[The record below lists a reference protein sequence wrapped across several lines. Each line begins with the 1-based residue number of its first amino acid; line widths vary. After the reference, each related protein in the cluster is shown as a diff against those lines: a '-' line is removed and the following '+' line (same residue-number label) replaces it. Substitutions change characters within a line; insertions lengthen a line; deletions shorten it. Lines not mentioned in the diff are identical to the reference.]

1 MRGCG
6 CILVLAV
13 PCLSLSACSSS
24 QASLEAQYQSDLQNV
39 LESVTQKDPFHHEIE
54 APSTNSELSSEQL
67 NMYVLVRAKAM
78 QLAIERKIKAQH
90 ADHESGLP
98 GANAFDA
105 DSEKR
110 LAEQSGADSGI
121 SDEERRVLKE
131 LHYSEEVYT
140 RIKDT
145 VDVTKAFLDAVD
157 KPKILAL
164 VAKYDPAIKHN
175 LTLVKSASQYL
186 EIVNRYPIRRF
197 HTNLVSSNT

>member
-39 LESVTQKDPFHHEIE
+39 LESITQSDPFHREVE
-54 APSTNSELSSEQL
+54 APSANSELSSEQL

-78 QLAIERKIKAQH
+78 QLAVEKKRAQH
-90 ADHESGLP
+90 ADDERGFTTGPNPFEADDKKRSAEHT
-98 GANAFDA
+98 GAHA
-105 DSEKR
+105 
-110 LAEQSGADSGI
+110 GI

-157 KPKILAL
+157 KPKILDL
-164 VAKYDPAIKHN
+164 VTKYDPAIKHN
-175 LTLVKSASQYL
+175 LALVKSASHYL
-186 EIVNRYPIRRF
+186 DVVNRYPIQRF
-197 HTNLVSSNT
+197 HTNFESSNT